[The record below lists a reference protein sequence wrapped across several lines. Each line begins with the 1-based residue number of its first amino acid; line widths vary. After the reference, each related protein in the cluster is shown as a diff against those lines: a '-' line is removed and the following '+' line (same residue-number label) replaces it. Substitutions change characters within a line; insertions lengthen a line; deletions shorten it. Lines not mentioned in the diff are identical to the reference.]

1 MSSGTKCINGEQIS
15 LEGCVI
21 NDSHSEVVSRRC
33 LVLFMMRQLELLMAE
48 IQENGN
54 KEEAKEATEV
64 EEKGKEKNVLT
75 DRESIF
81 QISNDGEEGT
91 YE

>member
-33 LVLFMMRQLELLMAE
+33 LVVYLMRQLELLMAE
-48 IQENGN
+48 SQGN
-54 KEEAKEATEV
+54 DNREEAKEATEV
-64 EEKGKEKNVLT
+64 EEKVKEKNVLT

-81 QISNDGEEGT
+81 QISNDGEGKL